1 MKKTLV
7 RLRRSTLAKFAL
19 ALIIPGGIILWAF
32 YEYKRWLHETQKIQ
46 GKK

>member
-7 RLRRSTLAKFAL
+7 RIRRSTLAKAIL
-19 ALIIPGGIILWAF
+19 ALIIPGGFILWGW
-32 YEYKRWLHETQKIQ
+32 YEYHRWVSKTPKIQ